1 MILRT
6 SRLLTVLMLALAPAM
21 ATADMIVGSWNLR
34 QLGWDN
40 GKDIE
45 KLAHIMQ
52 SMDLIAIQELMS
64 DDALGEL
71 VNQLETTTGEGWESM
86 ASHSLGKGER
96 YREHY
101 GFVWRESEVEYAQGA
116 VVFLDHDD
124 VFAREPYSAVFRDV
138 ESGLELA
145 LANLHV
151 VYGDSVGD
159 RVPEI
164 EALADY
170 WGWLEE
176 VYPGT
181 PRLIAGDFNLEP
193 DHEAW
198 GPLREAGAMPALE
211 RVATTLALETGVYRS
226 LYDNFWYEN
235 NGLPVTDQ
243 GMIPFPSVFGME
255 HDVARSEVS
264 DHAPV
269 FIALDGAEL
278 NLNACPGAST
288 STVDVEQQDAD
299 CIDLNKSPESAL
311 EGLPHVGP
319 VRADLIADSRP
330 WDSVGQLT
338 SINGL
343 GHTRVADINDSGLL
357 CPLGGNV

>member
-1 MILRT
+1 
-6 SRLLTVLMLALAPAM
+6 
-21 ATADMIVGSWNLR
+21 
-34 QLGWDN
+34 
-40 GKDIE
+40 
-45 KLAHIMQ
+45 
-52 SMDLIAIQELMS
+52 MS

-159 RVPEI
+159 RVPEV

-176 VYPGT
+176 IYPGT

-198 GPLREAGAMPALE
+198 GLFEK
-211 RVATTLALETGVYRS
+211 LALCRHWSGWPPHWLTKPGCTAAS
-226 LYDNFWYEN
+226 
-235 NGLPVTDQ
+235 
-243 GMIPFPSVFGME
+243 MIISGT
-255 HDVARSEVS
+255 R
-264 DHAPV
+264 AP
-269 FIALDGAEL
+269 
-278 NLNACPGAST
+278 AC
-288 STVDVEQQDAD
+288 
-299 CIDLNKSPESAL
+299 L
-311 EGLPHVGP
+311 
-319 VRADLIADSRP
+319 
-330 WDSVGQLT
+330 
-338 SINGL
+338 
-343 GHTRVADINDSGLL
+343 
-357 CPLGGNV
+357 

>member
-1 MILRT
+1 M
-6 SRLLTVLMLALAPAM
+6 
-21 ATADMIVGSWNLR
+21 R

-52 SMDLIAIQELMS
+52 SMDLIAVQELMS
-64 DDALGEL
+64 EDALVAL
-71 VNQLETTTGEGWESM
+71 VNQLEKTTGEDWESM

-101 GFVWRESEVEYAQGA
+101 GFVWRVSEVEYAEGA

-145 LANLHV
+145 LANVHV

-170 WGWLEE
+170 WEWLGE
-176 VYPGT
+176 VYPDT
-181 PRLIAGDFNLEP
+181 PRVVAGDFNLEP
-193 DHEAW
+193 DHVAW
-198 GPLREAGAMPALE
+198 AALRAAGAMPALE
-211 RVATTLALETGVYRS
+211 RVATTLAHETGVYRN
-226 LYDNFWYEN
+226 LYDNFWYEST
-235 NGLPVTDQ
+235 GLPVTDQ
-243 GMIPFPSVFGME
+243 GMIPFPSLFQME
-255 HDVARSEVS
+255 HDEARSAVS

-269 FIALDGAEL
+269 FMALGNTEL
-278 NLNACPGAST
+278 KLYAWPGAS
-288 STVDVEQQDAD
+288 SPTVDTGQLASD
-299 CIDLNKSPESAL
+299 CIDLNTSPESAL
-311 EGLPHVGP
+311 EGLPHIGP
-319 VRADLIADSRP
+319 VRASQIADMRP
-330 WDSVGQLT
+330 WGSVGQLT
-338 SINGL
+338 DIGGL
-343 GHTRVADINDSGLL
+343 GQARVADIRDSGLL
-357 CPLGGNV
+357 CPLAG